1 MPTLVLA
8 WGTDPGHPLSTA
20 EDLVELI
27 PGAELEV
34 AGQLADVVSWT
45 DRVEEF
51 LDRRRAGADLADL
64 VDELLAV
71 GERMPFATAW
81 IVLSHA

>member
-1 MPTLVLA
+1 MLA
-8 WGTDPGHPLSTA
+8 WDTDPGHPLSTA

-27 PGAELEV
+27 PQAELEV

-51 LDRRRAGADLADL
+51 LDR
-64 VDELLAV
+64 
-71 GERMPFATAW
+71 
-81 IVLSHA
+81 IS

>member
-1 MPTLVLA
+1 MARAAAICRHASSCRGIAVPTLVLA
-8 WGTDPGHPLSTA
+8 WDTDPGHPLSTA

-27 PGAELEV
+27 PQAELEV

-51 LDRRRAGADLADL
+51 LDRIG
-64 VDELLAV
+64 
-71 GERMPFATAW
+71 G
-81 IVLSHA
+81 